1 MPHETRIAPR
11 KPARNYRNPNDGVR
25 RNPRESSNQGNA
37 APVDETDEKA
47 RHADGRNA
55 PGKPRPPN
63 RPGGSEQPG
72 YRMKRAPFWQS

>member
-1 MPHETRIAPR
+1 MPHETRIAAR

-25 RNPRESSNQGNA
+25 QKPRENSNQGNTE
-37 APVDETDEKA
+37 PVDETNEKT
-47 RHADGRNA
+47 RHADGRT

-63 RPGGSEQPG
+63 KPGGSEQPG